1 MLIGGFPCYDCD
13 DELLEQ
19 VQADG
24 RSRIRLYRLPG
35 VRVVLGRGSR
45 AADEVDLQ
53 RCRADGVEVVRRRGG
68 GCSVVIDPGNLV
80 VSTAIPLGGLGDNG
94 RYLKQ
99 LSQWLL
105 AGLRAIGI
113 DGIEHNGICD
123 LVYRGRKVSGSCLY
137 RPRGLLY
144 YSASLLVNAQ
154 LSLVERYLRHPPRE
168 PKYRD
173 GRSHLEFV
181 ANLATSSIPSA
192 EKLQERLGA
201 VLAVPTLD

>member
-1 MLIGGFPCYDCD
+1 
-13 DELLEQ
+13 
-19 VQADG
+19 
-24 RSRIRLYRLPG
+24 
-35 VRVVLGRGSR
+35 
-45 AADEVDLQ
+45 
-53 RCRADGVEVVRRRGG
+53 
-68 GCSVVIDPGNLV
+68 
-80 VSTAIPLGGLGDNG
+80 
-94 RYLKQ
+94 
-99 LSQWLL
+99 
-105 AGLRAIGI
+105 
-113 DGIEHNGICD
+113 
-123 LVYRGRKVSGSCLY
+123 
-137 RPRGLLY
+137 LLY